1 MSSAI
6 DETIKEIAVKH
17 GVSVGRDDPLLILQT
32 MHERLIEQQKRAQQE
47 LLDQF
52 KSEIEQ
58 ISSQW
63 KNDAKEKAENILN
76 SALGASK
83 SSLDEILN
91 NAAKEHT
98 NLIKTEISKSIKDIR
113 NLNHETKAISKIS
126 FILSSTI
133 LIASCAFAAFMFW
146 F

>member
-17 GVSVGRDDPLLILQT
+17 GVSVGRDDPILILQT
-32 MHERLIEQQKRAQQE
+32 MHERLIEQQNRAQQE
-47 LLDQF
+47 LLAQF

-58 ISSQW
+58 ISYQW
-63 KNDAKEKAENILN
+63 KDDAKEKSENILN
-76 SALGASK
+76 SALSASK

-98 NLIKTEISKSIKDIR
+98 NLIKAEILKSIMDIK
-113 NLNHETKAISKIS
+113 NLNRETKAISKIS

>member
-1 MSSAI
+1 M
-6 DETIKEIAVKH
+6 
-17 GVSVGRDDPLLILQT
+17 
-32 MHERLIEQQKRAQQE
+32 
-47 LLDQF
+47 
-52 KSEIEQ
+52 
-58 ISSQW
+58 
-63 KNDAKEKAENILN
+63 
-76 SALGASK
+76 GASK

>member
-63 KNDAKEKAENILN
+63 KNDAKEKA
-76 SALGASK
+76 
-83 SSLDEILN
+83 
-91 NAAKEHT
+91 
-98 NLIKTEISKSIKDIR
+98 
-113 NLNHETKAISKIS
+113 
-126 FILSSTI
+126 
-133 LIASCAFAAFMFW
+133 
-146 F
+146 